1 MANIFSPTKR
11 KPVVT
16 ALIFLLA
23 TTAIPAESPPDAP
36 GQEKATVA
44 AEISRGFNDI
54 SNFARE
60 HPDLR
65 FGILSSRLR
74 RRSSAPV
81 VSKDS
86 PGFMLGARLA
96 ELVCLDALM
105 RSDQG
110 HGKNSD
116 SDTQNAAAF
125 ARETCLDIR
134 KREQELGLKDS
145 DLLLAIGEPHSTGIP
160 ALLSKYDAMPKPEP
174 AAPAPATPPPIS
186 GLIEVSPTPPP
197 PPEFVRLTAE
207 TTLRDAKGREVK
219 TLERGKRL
227 RVAARTETE
236 VTVYFWNEQY
246 AIPIARTEPA
256 Q

>member
-1 MANIFSPTKR
+1 MASIFSQASKR

-23 TTAIPAESPPDAP
+23 TTAIPAEPPLDSP

-54 SNFARE
+54 SDFARD

-65 FGILSSRLR
+65 FAILSSRLR

-86 PGFMLGARLA
+86 PGFMLGARVA
-96 ELVCLDALM
+96 ELVSLDALM

-110 HGKNSD
+110 HGKNSVD
-116 SDTQNAAAF
+116 DTRNAAAF

-134 KREQELGLKDS
+134 RREQALGLKDS
-145 DLLLAIGEPHSTGIP
+145 DLLSALGPPRSTGIP
-160 ALLSKYDAMPKPEP
+160 ELLSKVRYD
-174 AAPAPATPPPIS
+174 
-186 GLIEVSPTPPP
+186 G
-197 PPEFVRLTAE
+197 
-207 TTLRDAKGREVK
+207 
-219 TLERGKRL
+219 
-227 RVAARTETE
+227 
-236 VTVYFWNEQY
+236 
-246 AIPIARTEPA
+246 
-256 Q
+256 

>member
-1 MANIFSPTKR
+1 MARTFFSAGKR
-11 KPVVT
+11 KSVLT
-16 ALIFLLA
+16 ALVCLLT
-23 TTAIPAESPPDAP
+23 TTAFPAESPPDVA
-36 GQEKATVA
+36 GQDKATVA

-54 SNFARE
+54 SNFAKE

-65 FGILSSRLR
+65 FAILSSRLR

-110 HGKNSD
+110 HGKNSV

-134 KREQELGLKDS
+134 KRERELGLKDS

-174 AAPAPATPPPIS
+174 AATVPATPPVS
-186 GLIEVSPTPPP
+186 GLLEASPTP
-197 PPEFVRLTAE
+197 PPEFVRLTSE
-207 TTLRDAKGREVK
+207 VTLRDAKGREVK

-236 VTVYFWNEQY
+236 VTVYFWNDKFS
-246 AIPIARTEPA
+246 IPIANTEPA
-256 Q
+256 P